1 MARYANSTAGFADW
15 LNKIAVADWEKP
27 EDMTCTFPSAD
38 VLGKGSSRVVFDIGG
53 NKFRMI
59 CSCHF
64 GRMQAHLF
72 VNWIGTHAEYT
83 RLCKEGKQYSI
94 SNY

>member
-59 CSCHF
+59 CSYYF